1 MDIKLTVNI
10 DGAQPSQ
17 SDPAED
23 GEHQPD
29 GFTCYPEDLK
39 LLGFFSKS
47 CAAQFLFILCKSIVF
62 YFMKE
67 FISFCDLALSKS
79 LARECLP
86 VLKSPSA
93 KGNTDKNI
101 EAPQELLSIPTCLE
115 QTRL

>member
-1 MDIKLTVNI
+1 M
-10 DGAQPSQ
+10 GHSHPSLILLK
-17 SDPAED
+17 P
-23 GEHQPD
+23 GEHHPRWIQMLS
-29 GFTCYPEDLK
+29 GGSEAAGVFC
-39 LLGFFSKS
+39 KS

-67 FISFCDLALSKS
+67 FIYFCYLALRRS

-93 KGNTDKNI
+93 KGNTDENI
-101 EAPQELLSIPTCLE
+101 EAPQEPLSILTCFE